1 MAAEA
6 CWQDT
11 GKPPGQIKHLR
22 LYHSSSSLTIKTSH
36 RADVGAGDPG
46 WIAGGVRR
54 WDALFAGDALRRGSH
69 VVGYTM
75 MVIEPVASVAGSSM
89 AVVFTTASLAGGPM
103 TVIFALA
110 RLAGD
115 AMTELSLS
123 WQSGSRPDGGHF
135 GTCQTGRSLRTRR
148 FGLCLTGRRP
158 DDGRFGVCQHL
169 TCSLSMIY
177 PELNPIHLGHLCCEP
192 SDLRQSSAD
201 A

>member
-1 MAAEA
+1 MA
-6 CWQDT
+6 
-11 GKPPGQIKHLR
+11 
-22 LYHSSSSLTIKTSH
+22 
-36 RADVGAGDPG
+36 
-46 WIAGGVRR
+46 
-54 WDALFAGDALRRGSH
+54 
-69 VVGYTM
+69 GYTM
-75 MVIEPVASVAGSSM
+75 NVIEPVASVAGNSM
-89 AVVFTTASLAGGPM
+89 AVIFTPASLARGPM

-135 GTCQTGRSLRTRR
+135 GTCQTGRSLRARR

-177 PELNPIHLGHLCCEP
+177 PELNPIRLGHLCCEASQP
-192 SDLRQSSAD
+192 IQPSAD
-201 A
+201 ARWDRHPEIGKREMRMLGARRERGAKLGGAARFLSDENHELPQAGKIDSVYLTRTKTTALCAKRNPL